1 MIISQNGI
9 LIRLLIRDIGVIG
22 RATQGVRLINLEAGD
37 KVIDVARVVQNG
49 EGDTGDDDESTNG
62 EGMNGESPDADADT
76 GPEAGRNGT

>member
-22 RATQGVRLINLEAGD
+22 RATQGVRLINLGAGD

-49 EGDTGDDDESTNG
+49 EGDAGGDDESTNG
-62 EGMNGESPDADADT
+62 EGMNGENSGADADT
-76 GPEAGRNGT
+76 APEAGRNGT